1 MEKTWDASHL
11 SVLPE
16 TFTPPSEEVRPAEP
30 ATVHGAQS
38 RNQRIRKQP
47 GRSVTRVTYNV
58 ERRSVSPELMLWQ
71 LSMKNRNI
79 SADWCNHT
87 VSGTSIGHWARAGLY
102 YYCGGHRL
110 FTRIPELSV
119 GLCAMVR
126 LHAPLMLRGEKL

>member
-1 MEKTWDASHL
+1 MVQE
-11 SVLPE
+11 
-16 TFTPPSEEVRPAEP
+16 
-30 ATVHGAQS
+30 
-38 RNQRIRKQP
+38 
-47 GRSVTRVTYNV
+47 
-58 ERRSVSPELMLWQ
+58 SPRFNLG
-71 LSMKNRNI
+71 NI

-126 LHAPLMLRGEKL
+126 LHAPLMLRGERLGTSLTVTQGNLRGNSRRDSRGDLRGNLRGDSRGDSRGHSRGDSREDLKGDLRGNLKGD